1 MWERTAEMPKGQR
14 GRAGVAVL
22 AGLLMFTIA
31 CAGGGNEPDGAQA
44 SDGRGPATT
53 STTDTTAPAT
63 AAAPVEEASAAV
75 DLTYVA
81 VADVD
86 RVDVFAEPGGEG
98 TPVHQLDNPT
108 KNGAPLVFTV
118 VGDEADGPWLEVNL
132 PVRPNGSTG
141 FVRSSDVTV
150 NTTDYRLKVALAAHT
165 LTVTKGGE
173 VVLETPIGVGTSETP
188 TPDGVYYLAALLQP
202 PNPAGAYGPYAY
214 GLSGFSNN
222 PELANFNGGDGII
235 GIHGTDEPDRIGSD
249 VSHGCIRV
257 TNEVITD
264 MAGHLPLGTP
274 VEILA

>member
-1 MWERTAEMPKGQR
+1 MAT
-14 GRAGVAVL
+14 L
-22 AGLLMFTIA
+22 AGLVLSTIA
-31 CAGGGNEPDGAQA
+31 CGGGTNGDHRDKSSNDRPGAET
-44 SDGRGPATT
+44 TT
-53 STTDTTAPAT
+53 STTTPEAPPDAETT
-63 AAAPVEEASAAV
+63 

-86 RVDVFAEPGGEG
+86 RVEVYTEPDSQR
-98 TPVHQLDNPT
+98 PALHQLDNPT
-108 KNGAPLVFTV
+108 NNGAPLVFTLI
-118 VGDEADGPWLEVNL
+118 GDDTEGPWLEVNL

-141 FVRSSDVTV
+141 FIRSSDVTIQ
-150 NTTDYRLKVALAAHT
+150 TTDYRLKVGLSTHT

-173 VVLETPIGVGTSETP
+173 VILETPIGVGKAETP

-202 PNPAGAYGPYAY
+202 PDPDGAYGPYAY

-235 GIHGTDEPDRIGSD
+235 GIHGTDEPDTIGTD

-264 MAGHLPLGTP
+264 MAGYLPLGTP
-274 VEILA
+274 VEITT